1 MGSGKTTLGRVLSR
15 QLGYDFI
22 DLDLFIENR
31 YHKSIKALFAEHGD
45 NGFREIERRIL
56 NEVCDFENTIII
68 FMSDNGG
75 VSTSEGSPTCNYP
88 LRAGKGFCYEGGI
101 REPMIVYWPGN
112 EPECHVSDTVVTS
125 TDFYPTILDM
135 LGLPQL
141 PEEHLDGK
149 SFKAALLEDTGFERG
164 DIFWHYPHYSNQ
176 GSRPS
181 GAVRSGDYKLI
192 VHYDNEECELYNL
205 KTDIGEQHDLADE
218 MPELTS
224 ELKARFNAWL
234 TEVGAQRVKK
244 NAAYEAK

>member
-1 MGSGKTTLGRVLSR
+1 MLSR

-125 TDFYPTILDM
+125 TDFIPPSSTCWDCRSSRKSISTVRASRRHCWKTPVSSGATFSGTIPTI
-135 LGLPQL
+135 PIR
-141 PEEHLDGK
+141 E
-149 SFKAALLEDTGFERG
+149 
-164 DIFWHYPHYSNQ
+164 
-176 GSRPS
+176 
-181 GAVRSGDYKLI
+181 AVRSGDYKLI

-205 KTDIGEQHDLADE
+205 KTDIGEH
-218 MPELTS
+218 MTWRM
-224 ELKARFNAWL
+224 KCRN
-234 TEVGAQRVKK
+234 
-244 NAAYEAK
+244 